1 MNQNI
6 VEHKN
11 IKAETIDRVMVT
23 MTLKVFCMSIVVLL
37 LTFQLIIS
45 AASQEVDVNDDGEVD
60 ILDIAIAANSFGSYP
75 GHPRWNPIA
84 DVNEDNV
91 VDLFDI
97 VLIAKS
103 FT

>member
-1 MNQNI
+1 MGM
-6 VEHKN
+6 VM
-11 IKAETIDRVMVT
+11 IKMK
-23 MTLKVFCMSIVVLL
+23 LKVLCTSILVLL

-45 AASQEVDVNDDGEVD
+45 ASGQEYLEIDLNDDGEVD
-60 ILDIAIAANSFGSYP
+60 ILDVAVAANSFGSSP

-91 VDLFDI
+91 VDIRDL
-97 VLIAKS
+97 VTIAKN